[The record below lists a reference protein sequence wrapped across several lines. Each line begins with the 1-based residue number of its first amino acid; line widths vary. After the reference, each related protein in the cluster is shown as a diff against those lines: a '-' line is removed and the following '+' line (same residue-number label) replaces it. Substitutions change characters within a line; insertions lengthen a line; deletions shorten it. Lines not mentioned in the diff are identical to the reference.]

1 MVEYRPAKPT
11 NILYGPRR
19 KMQAPV
25 LRAVAHNIV
34 SITGARLPTAK
45 R

>member
-19 KMQAPV
+19 KMQA

-34 SITGARLPTAK
+34 SITGARPPTAK